1 MNIKEGME
9 AFEDEINVNID
20 KTEDVNDASKHGI
33 EKIDVEIC
41 VFVENT
47 VSKCSVLTESST
59 STQTPPS
66 PLNAM
71 LSSILNILIHK
82 FLILFKFFLNTI
94 LSLNCIINIHTNI
107 HPSLLSAMFG
117 SIVNIPSLINIHFNF
132 IFKCLLIILNILG
145 ITQHS
150 QESSKCP
157 CLAAHTLR

>member
-1 MNIKEGME
+1 MLSNTQNIKEGKE

-20 KTEDVNDASKHGI
+20 KTEDVDNASKHGI

-82 FLILFKFFLNTI
+82 FFHYVQILPQYSQFKLY
-94 LSLNCIINIHTNI
+94 S
-107 HPSLLSAMFG
+107 
-117 SIVNIPSLINIHFNF
+117 
-132 IFKCLLIILNILG
+132 
-145 ITQHS
+145 
-150 QESSKCP
+150 
-157 CLAAHTLR
+157 